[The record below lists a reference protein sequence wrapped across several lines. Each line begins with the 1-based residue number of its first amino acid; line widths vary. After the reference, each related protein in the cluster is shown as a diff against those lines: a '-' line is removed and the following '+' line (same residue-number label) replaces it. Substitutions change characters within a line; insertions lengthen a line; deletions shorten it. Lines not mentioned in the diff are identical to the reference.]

1 MGKKIYI
8 RRNDK
13 VNNQNNT
20 VSETVKNQ
28 TEKSV
33 NNATSNNIVETAEM
47 IVDNGTNYGSP
58 NIKQIKILSVFENGD
73 YVTEELF
80 YINGYKFRMDDMMKY
95 SMKQFLSNIIPKYKG
110 KEDIDKLLTQSVS
123 YKAPNDSPQYIKC
136 RMKQLTTLV
145 RGLIKALKDSPNIND
160 ELTAIFG
167 TTKYDKIFLK
177 EDFNGQLAYNWK
189 AEYKKDYSGNPYR
202 L

>member
-1 MGKKIYI
+1 MGKKINL

-13 VNNQNNT
+13 VKNNT

-33 NNATSNNIVETAEM
+33 SNATSNNIVETAEM
-47 IVDNGTNYGSP
+47 IVDNGTYYGSP

>member
-1 MGKKIYI
+1 MSTKRKNRIVS
-8 RRNDK
+8 NAS
-13 VNNQNNT
+13 NSNNT

-33 NNATSNNIVETAEM
+33 SNATSNNIVETAEM

-110 KEDIDKLLTQSVS
+110 KEDIDKLLTQSIS

-189 AEYKKDYSGNPYR
+189 SEYRKDYSGNPYR